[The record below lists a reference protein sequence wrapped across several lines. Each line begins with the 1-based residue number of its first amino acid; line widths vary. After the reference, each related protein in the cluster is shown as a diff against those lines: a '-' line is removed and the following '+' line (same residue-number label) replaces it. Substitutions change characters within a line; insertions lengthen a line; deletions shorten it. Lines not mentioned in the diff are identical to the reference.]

1 MPTCNRCNGKG
12 TIQPFKALDPTRCPV
27 CLGLKTIATKRKK
40 NYPDERDKGLGVWL
54 HINHHEGITYMEDK
68 RLTSAEI
75 NRLLGEPNGTTSQ
88 ETE

>member
-12 TIQPFKALDPTRCPV
+12 TIKTHPGLDPSRCPV
-27 CLGLKTIATKRKK
+27 CLGLKTIAMKRKR

-54 HINHHEGITYMEDK
+54 HTHHYEGVTYMNTK
-68 RLTSAEI
+68 RLTVAEI
-75 NRLLGEPNGTTSQ
+75 ERLLGEPNGTTSQ